1 MKSAPP
7 NDETLM
13 AYADGVLDGAEKR
26 AVEDAIRQDPQ
37 LAARVESFRE
47 TARRVAMLG
56 RAQDDSL
63 PDGLA
68 ARLREMSAQQPAPAA
83 PDQAAAADAPVVD
96 LAARRRQGDQADAG
110 RSARSVP
117 IWQLPLAAS
126 IFLAL
131 GLWGGMKIGPD
142 LGPVGGAEP
151 DAAQLTALDSPALHQ
166 VLNLAQSGER
176 LPLDGGGEVSVI
188 SSFNNADGQFC
199 REFELGWPQRP
210 TVVSVACHSP
220 ETDPDGWATQLAV
233 LASVAGDQGY
243 APASSLDT
251 LDAYLGAIGAGA
263 PLSPEEEAIAL
274 QGLN

>member
-1 MKSAPP
+1 MKNAPP

-26 AVEDAIRQDPQ
+26 AVEDAVRQDRAV
-37 LAARVESFRE
+37 AARVESFRE
-47 TARRVAMLG
+47 TARRLAMLG
-56 RAQDDSL
+56 RAQDDSV
-63 PDGLA
+63 PDALVA
-68 ARLREMSAQQPAPAA
+68 HLREMGARSQQAEAADQPAPE
-83 PDQAAAADAPVVD
+83 VVD
-96 LAARRRQGDQADAG
+96 LSARRRGIGDGPADRQRLA
-110 RSARSVP
+110 RSAP

-131 GLWGGMKIGPD
+131 GLWGGMNISADPE
-142 LGPVGGAEP
+142 AEP

-166 VLNLAQSGER
+166 VLKLARSGER

-188 SSFNNADGQFC
+188 SSFNNAAGQFC

-210 TVVSVACHSP
+210 TVVSVSCHSP
-220 ETDPDGWATQLAV
+220 ETDPDGWAMQLAV
-233 LASVAGDQGY
+233 LAAANDDQGY

-263 PLSPEEEAIAL
+263 PLSPEDEAIAL
-274 QGLN
+274 QNLN